1 MAGLATAVRLF
12 MGMATIAGMG
22 DAIGMATGGALE
34 AVIMATTGAAGAE
47 MTRAKMI
54 VADGV
59 ETTGGVGAVM
69 AAQVMTRAVAG
80 AGANTVGAMIS
91 G

>member
-1 MAGLATAVRLF
+1 MAGLATAVLLF

-22 DAIGMATGGALE
+22 DAIGMATAGALE
-34 AVIMATTGAAGAE
+34 ADIMATTGAAGAE
-47 MTRAKMI
+47 MTRAKTI
-54 VADGV
+54 GADGV
-59 ETTGGVGAVM
+59 EMTVGAGAGM
-69 AAQVMTRAVAG
+69 AAVETTRAVAG